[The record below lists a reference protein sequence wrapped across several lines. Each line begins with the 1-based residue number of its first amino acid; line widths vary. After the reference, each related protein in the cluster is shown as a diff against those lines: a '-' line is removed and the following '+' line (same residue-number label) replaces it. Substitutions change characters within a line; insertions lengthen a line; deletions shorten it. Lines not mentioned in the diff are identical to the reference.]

1 MRKAK
6 ISGPIRPMRYSVH
19 LRLDPEVVEL
29 FKGGG
34 KGHITRMQAVLR
46 AYVDAHKRRA
56 GGSS

>member
-1 MRKAK
+1 M
-6 ISGPIRPMRYSVH
+6 PRPRQSVH
-19 LRLDPEVVEL
+19 LRLEREVVEF
-29 FKGGG
+29 FKAGG